1 MDLKKMTK
9 KLWHNTF
16 FRSSKRKRIA
26 NLCIAFSIISIF
38 ITLIVQNIKISI
50 TNSQTTF
57 SPSIIPLSAPE
68 LTNPWRGA
76 YKWYD
81 EPGFPGWPTQESYVR
96 YTWRGIE
103 PSEGQYD
110 FSEIDRELALA
121 QAQHGKF
128 GLRIMPALVD
138 NIAVPD
144 YLVNLMPNGKWVT
157 NTFSG
162 KTAYEPDWNDNHYMA
177 RAEAL
182 IQALGERYNNDP
194 RLGWVDIFPYG
205 DWGEWHTLGFPST
218 IAPMSES
225 NQQKL
230 VDANIRA
237 FSHKRLVMFTLS
249 PDTLTYALSRSSK
262 IGIRIDCLGE
272 PDMGKAVE
280 HLKHV
285 PLAQERWK
293 TAPVIFEFCKDA
305 NFQQALKQVEIYHGA
320 MISNG
325 NIYPYESYSFAQQQ
339 YLKQVFSTSGYRFI
353 LNSMTL
359 PSKIKINT
367 QFAITTKWSNA
378 NVTPAYNPWEIYI
391 RLEKSTGA
399 LVWQGKSNLDLEK
412 LLPTENQTTGINTP
426 ITVTDKFKLPD
437 TIPTGKYS
445 ISIQILDPDNY
456 FDPLNLGIQGRKTDG
471 SYTLGM
477 INVG

>member
-1 MDLKKMTK
+1 MK
-9 KLWHNTF
+9 
-16 FRSSKRKRIA
+16 
-26 NLCIAFSIISIF
+26 
-38 ITLIVQNIKISI
+38 NIKYFIIDQQVTFIPSPMPIS
-50 TNSQTTF
+50 S
-57 SPSIIPLSAPE
+57 PE

-81 EPGFPGWPTQESYVR
+81 EPGLPGWPTQESYVR

-121 QAQHGKF
+121 QARHGKF

-138 NIAVPD
+138 NVAVPD
-144 YLVNLMPNGKWVT
+144 YLMELMPHGKWVT

-162 KTAYEPDWNDNHYMA
+162 KTAYEPDWNDSHYMA

-218 IAPMSES
+218 IPPMSES
-225 NQQKL
+225 NQRRL

-237 FSHKRLVMFTLS
+237 FSHKKLVMFTLS
-249 PDTLTYALSRSSK
+249 PSTLTYALSRSPN

-272 PDMGKAVE
+272 PDMGRAVE
-280 HLKHV
+280 NLKQV
-285 PLAQERWK
+285 PLAQQRWK

-305 NFQQALKQVEIYHGA
+305 NFQQALEQVKIYHGA
-320 MISNG
+320 MVSNG
-325 NIYPYESYSFAQQQ
+325 NIYPYENYSSTEQQ
-339 YLKQVFSTSGYRFI
+339 YLKQVFSTSGYRFV
-353 LNSMTL
+353 LNRMTL
-359 PSKIKINT
+359 PSKIEINT
-367 QFAITTKWSNA
+367 QFAITTQWSNV

-391 RLEKSTGA
+391 RLQKSTGA
-399 LVWQGKSNLDLEK
+399 IVWQGKSNLNLEK

-426 ITVTDKFKLPD
+426 ITVTDTFKLPK
-437 TIPTGKYS
+437 TIPAGKYS
-445 ISIQILDPDNY
+445 VSIQILDPDNY
-456 FDPLNLGIQGRKTDG
+456 FDPLNLAIQGRKTDG

-477 INVG
+477 INVR